1 MRPTIMAALVC
12 ALLIL
17 IGCQDS
23 SVERGAWV
31 PALEDTGFSHL
42 KSAGDRLQASLSE
55 LQSDLN
61 QGKIEN
67 ARQEIEKAQIHIRAL
82 VYYDIPITEIR
93 QLVYDAGRLHALN
106 RQDATIEHLNRA
118 DHLLGEIDAHGNSS
132 LHQALQEPRVMIE
145 KLRETLEQEHQTTS
159 TKYLVELSHLAA
171 AQFSD
176 LGHKVNMMA
185 IKGDL
190 ILSGVEFNQT
200 KQDSK

>member
-1 MRPTIMAALVC
+1 MRSSMAVVAC
-12 ALLIL
+12 ALLL
-17 IGCQDS
+17 LTGCQDS

-42 KSAGDRLQASLSE
+42 KTAGERLQASLSE

-61 QGKIEN
+61 QGRIEDARQKIEKT
-67 ARQEIEKAQIHIRAL
+67 QKHTRAL
-82 VYYDIPITEIR
+82 IYYDIPITEIR
-93 QLVYDAGRLHALN
+93 QLIYDAGRLHALN
-106 RQDATIEHLNRA
+106 RHDPTLEHLNRA
-118 DHLLGEIDAHGNSS
+118 DHLLGEIDAHDNTS
-132 LHQALQEPRVMIE
+132 LHQALQEPRIMIE
-145 KLRETLEQEHQTTS
+145 RLRETLEQERQTTS
-159 TKYLVELSHLAA
+159 TKYLVELSHSAA

-185 IKGDL
+185 IKRDL

>member
-1 MRPTIMAALVC
+1 MKPIMAVLAC

-17 IGCQDS
+17 TGCQDS
-23 SVERGAWV
+23 AVERGAWV

-42 KSAGDRLQASLSE
+42 KSAGDRLQVSLSE

-61 QGKIEN
+61 QGNLED
-67 ARQEIEKAQIHIRAL
+67 ARQELENAQKHIRAL

-93 QLVYDAGRLHALN
+93 QLIYDAGRLHALN
-106 RQDATIEHLNRA
+106 RHDATLEHLNRA
-118 DHLLGEIDAHGNSS
+118 DHLLGEIQTHGNTS

-159 TKYLVELSHLAA
+159 TKYLIELSHSAA

-185 IKGDL
+185 VKGDL
-190 ILSGVEFNQT
+190 ILSGVELNQT
-200 KQDSK
+200 KQDSR